1 MFRDDWL
8 IDGPGEAPVT
18 LILAHGAGA
27 PMDSPFMNVIAEGVA
42 RSGFRVVRFEFPY
55 MTRRR
60 TEGVKGP
67 PNREPVLLDAWRDVF
82 TAVRATGPTIIGG
95 KSLGGR
101 MASKIADEVGAAG
114 LVCLGYPFHPPGKP
128 ERLRTEHLRDLQTP
142 TLIVQGTRDPFGTES
157 EVGAYQLSPKIRV
170 FWSGDGD
177 HSLKPRVR
185 SGRTET
191 QNLTEAVEEICGF
204 MRELVV

>member
-8 IDGPGEAPVT
+8 IDGPGETPVT
-18 LILAHGAGA
+18 LVLAHGAGA

-55 MTRRR
+55 MARRR

-67 PNREPVLLDAWRDVF
+67 PNREPVLLDAWREVF
-82 TAVRATGPTIIGG
+82 AAVRTTGPTVIGG

-157 EVGAYQLSPKIRV
+157 EVGAYQLSPEIRV

-185 SGRTET
+185 SGRTEP
-191 QNLTEAVEEICGF
+191 QNLSEAVEEICGF
-204 MRELVV
+204 MRELRV